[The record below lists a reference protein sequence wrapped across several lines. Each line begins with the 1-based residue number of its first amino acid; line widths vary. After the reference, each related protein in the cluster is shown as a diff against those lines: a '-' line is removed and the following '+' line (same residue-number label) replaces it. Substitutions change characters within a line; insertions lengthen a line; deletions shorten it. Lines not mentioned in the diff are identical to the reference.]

1 MGQSSRASDARSV
14 VTAASSMRSSM
25 ISTVDLSKRP
35 VTGAGGG
42 LARTKRASVKEMQVI
57 ESAGYYSYLLQQKIE
72 EIVNEM
78 QRLEKESE
86 MADGASEARRKLD
99 NEHKIA
105 VGEIQK
111 LEAALADINLAKDK
125 ARSGSND
132 EEIREECIEL
142 SQKNKGLER
151 EIDEIFIQRKRIES
165 QTLKLESQI
174 KQLRDETEQKLM
186 AHPEMLY
193 NYQMLLDLMQDIQRE
208 ESEEDGKMN
217 ELEAQI
223 RSMDADGNLTR
234 YKQAKDRALSIERQ
248 IAQVE
253 ADIELI
259 ALDDEH
265 DAKRYLLDKVK
276 RIDAKQRKLDKQC
289 LNVQAEIELMLDEQ
303 SEMKSRARMK
313 GYSPKDPQLLY
324 KINDEQRLFLADMP
338 QIKTELED
346 EKNRL
351 TVAIELLRD
360 NLDKRSSPAK
370 LNLPT
375 QEEFTLMKDEVAFTS
390 KQIDNNKETIVHL
403 QQQRKAREM
412 ELEKI
417 NMLEFKIDE
426 ELKEIERKTQAMKQE
441 MDAFQSADELEASA
455 DAFRDHLIELS
466 EACTEKLEL
475 HLIQLQ
481 NALSENEQKKKALE
495 SEPNWPRIE
504 LLQAKL
510 HDQGQEIK
518 ALQRDV
524 DELKA
529 KNDYENLKDE
539 CMNRVNKINDA
550 IIAKQ

>member
-1 MGQSSRASDARSV
+1 
-14 VTAASSMRSSM
+14 
-25 ISTVDLSKRP
+25 
-35 VTGAGGG
+35 
-42 LARTKRASVKEMQVI
+42 
-57 ESAGYYSYLLQQKIE
+57 
-72 EIVNEM
+72 
-78 QRLEKESE
+78 
-86 MADGASEARRKLD
+86 
-99 NEHKIA
+99 
-105 VGEIQK
+105 
-111 LEAALADINLAKDK
+111 
-125 ARSGSND
+125 
-132 EEIREECIEL
+132 
-142 SQKNKGLER
+142 
-151 EIDEIFIQRKRIES
+151 
-165 QTLKLESQI
+165 
-174 KQLRDETEQKLM
+174 M

-223 RSMDADGNLTR
+223 RSMEADCNLTR
-234 YKQAKDRALSIERQ
+234 YKQAKDRATSIERQ

-253 ADIELI
+253 ADIELV

-265 DAKRYLLDKVK
+265 EARRYLLDKVK
-276 RIDAKQRKLDKQC
+276 RIDAKQKKLDKQC
-289 LNVQAEIELMLDEQ
+289 LNVQAEIESMLDEQ

-324 KINDEQRLFLADMP
+324 KINDEQRLFLDDMP

-351 TVAIELLRD
+351 TVAIELLQD
-360 NLDKRSSPAK
+360 NLDKRSSATK
-370 LNLPT
+370 LNLPS
-375 QEEFTLMKDEVAFTS
+375 QEEFKLMKDEVAFTS

-403 QQQRKAREM
+403 QQQRKAREL